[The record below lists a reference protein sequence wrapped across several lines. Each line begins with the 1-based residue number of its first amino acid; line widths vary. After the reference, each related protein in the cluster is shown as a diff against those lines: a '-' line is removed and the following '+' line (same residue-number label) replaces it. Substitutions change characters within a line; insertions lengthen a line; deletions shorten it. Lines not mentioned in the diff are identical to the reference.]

1 MMKTY
6 KNFIEGI
13 DDDLKGNLDAIS
25 QAFKDEKENP
35 IKGGGSKVN
44 RLKGKKILDRLLGKP
59 PQV

>member
-1 MMKTY
+1 MKTY
-6 KNFIEGI
+6 KNFKEGI
-13 DDDLKGNLDAIS
+13 DDDLKGNIDAIG
-25 QAFKDEKENP
+25 QAFRDEKANP

>member
-1 MMKTY
+1 MKTY

-25 QAFKDEKENP
+25 QSFKDEKANP

-59 PQV
+59 PKV